1 MVFLFQSLFLQK
13 KELMK
18 KLTSFLLVFCLLV
31 SVAWAQT
38 DKKSLFAKVKKTDV
52 ELLKALKINNFK
64 EAVRLAK
71 QNGETY
77 QELEQQALAAKYYK
91 NAIAYASKANDKK
104 LLAYTYEIEG
114 DFLSPKAAFKNKIK
128 NYELAQNLYYEVNST
143 AGVAI
148 IRKKIAK
155 HAFEQKKYDMLV
167 AQSKILLDSATAYQ
181 LNEFEKLNHCKAL
194 IVAYNKLNNAQE
206 VKKHIDVLGKINAN
220 LASTSAREE
229 KTDFDEQILKDEF
242 ANVMAKAT
250 VELQQMVQQQQDS
263 LAATSSE
270 LALKKE
276 ENQMQQTQLRKQDSV
291 AQLQKQLIAQQEELV
306 QLQSSKN
313 QQLIIG
319 IVLSLV
325 VVALAVVALIGRQ
338 IANRK
343 LAKQKAE
350 VEAQRKLADTE
361 RKKAEELLLN
371 ILPQEIATELK
382 NKGIAKPRSYNM
394 VTVLFTDFKGFTKI
408 SEKLSPEQIVD
419 RLNYFFQKFDEI
431 VEKHNMEKIKTI
443 GDGYMC
449 AGGIPI
455 ENTSNPIDAVRAG
468 LEMQAFVKEWN
479 REQEVKGLPT
489 FELRVGINTGPLVAG
504 VIGKNKFAY
513 DVWGDTVNLASRMES
528 SGEVGKVN
536 ISGITHT
543 WVKYQCE
550 CIYRGKVEA
559 KNKGEVDMYFV
570 EKEI

>member
-1 MVFLFQSLFLQK
+1 
-13 KELMK
+13 MK
-18 KLTSFLLVFCLLV
+18 LLPFLLCVFCFFA

-38 DKKSLFAKVKKTDV
+38 DKKLLSNKAQKIEA
-52 ELLKALKINNFK
+52 ELIKALKVNNFR
-64 EAVRLAK
+64 EAVKLAK
-71 QNGETY
+71 QNGEIY
-77 QELEQQALAAKYYK
+77 QELEKDAIAAKYYK
-91 NAIAYASKANDKK
+91 NAITYATKANDKK

-114 DFLSPKAAFKNKIK
+114 DFLSAKSALKNKIK
-128 NYELAQNLYYEVNST
+128 NYELAQQLYNEVSST
-143 AGVAI
+143 AGIAI

-155 HAFEQKKYDMLV
+155 HAFEQKKYDLT
-167 AQSKILLDSATAYQ
+167 AEQSKVLLDSATIYN

-194 IVAYNKLNNAQE
+194 IVAYSKLNNAQE
-206 VKKHIDVLGKINAN
+206 VKKYIDFLGKINTN
-220 LASTSAREE
+220 LANTSPKEE
-229 KTDFDEQILKDEF
+229 KTDFEEQLLKDEF

-250 VELQQMVQQQQDS
+250 VELQQMVQKQQDS
-263 LAATSSE
+263 LNATSTE

-276 ENQMQQTQLRKQDSV
+276 ENQMQQNQLRKQDSV
-291 AQLQKQLIAQQEELV
+291 AQLQKQVIAQQEELV
-306 QLQSSKN
+306 DLQASKN

-319 IVLSLV
+319 IVLSLIT
-325 VVALAVVALIGRQ
+325 VALAVVGLIGRQ

-343 LAKQKAE
+343 LAKQKKE
-350 VEAQRKLADTE
+350 IEAQRKVADTE

-382 NKGIAKPRSYNM
+382 DKGVAKPRSYNM

-468 LEMQAFVKEWN
+468 LEMQSFVKEWN
-479 REQEVKGLPT
+479 KEQERKGLPT

-543 WVKYQCE
+543 WVKYQFE
-550 CIYRGKVEA
+550 CVYRGKVEA

-570 EKEI
+570 ERELR